1 LTLVEG
7 FPIKSGLVVHRSKAL
22 FCQTAPHHEPSRV
35 AGERGNTVITREIK
49 LTKEGFQRLGA
60 QLEIEQQRLLEAT
73 TILENQ
79 MEDSD
84 DYDGG
89 GLEDAKRQKLSIE
102 MRIAEL
108 QETLANAVVL
118 DGAEVGKT
126 VGLGNTVRLKEE
138 KSGKEMD
145 VQLVSGAEVSVLSAG
160 IRKVS
165 DDSPLGQKLMGRK
178 KNEMFVVDVERGQL
192 KYKVLEIR

>member
-1 LTLVEG
+1 M
-7 FPIKSGLVVHRSKAL
+7 
-22 FCQTAPHHEPSRV
+22 
-35 AGERGNTVITREIK
+35 NTREIK

-60 QLEIEQQRLLEAT
+60 QLEIERQRLLEASV
-73 TILENQ
+73 ILENQ

-89 GLEDAKRQKLSIE
+89 GLEDAKREKLSIE

-118 DGAEVGKT
+118 EGTEVGKT
-126 VGLGNTVRLKEE
+126 VGLGNTVKLKEE